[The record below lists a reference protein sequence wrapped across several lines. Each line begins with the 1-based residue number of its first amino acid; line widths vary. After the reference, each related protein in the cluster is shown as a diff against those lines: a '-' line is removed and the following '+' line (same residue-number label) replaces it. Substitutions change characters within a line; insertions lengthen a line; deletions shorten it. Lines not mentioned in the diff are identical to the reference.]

1 MRARPFTNFLLINWK
16 VGLEAVVLNEKEV
29 RKLLIPDS
37 AVRLVKFKSL
47 SLSGFILDLV

>member
-29 RKLLIPDS
+29 RKLLIPDRS
-37 AVRLVKFKSL
+37 MHISDMNLEHWNT
-47 SLSGFILDLV
+47 DQ